1 MQYTIPPFGPLWTD
15 GVFTVPTCVADR
27 YLKLASAYQLQA
39 LLLLLRS
46 IWKKTAGGRAA
57 AAAQTAEEKKVR
69 LRRTILGGVLCGAAL
84 CVAVNLQ
91 QAGIAAYP
99 QGVAASGRS
108 GFLTAMYVVFVA
120 LCSPL
125 VGKKLH
131 PIVLLSALGSMGGM
145 YLLCLSRGFSS
156 FYLGDGLELLCAA
169 AFTVQILL
177 VDRFSE
183 TDGVLLSCIQFAVC
197 GLISAVPMLLFES
210 VSLSVLR
217 AAWMP
222 ILYAGV
228 MSGGVGY
235 TLQILG
241 QKTAPP
247 ALASILMS
255 MESVFAALAGWV
267 ILGERLSAVEL
278 ELLRHD
284 PDDRDLCSQVLRQER
299 QVHTGCH
306 GDDQL
311 VTGTCSRDL

>member
-1 MQYTIPPFGPLWTD
+1 MKSLRGSLLLLLTAVIWGMAFVAQSAAADSIGS
-15 GVFTVPTCVADR
+15 FTFNTVRSLIAA
-27 YLKLASAYQLQA
+27 LFLA
-39 LLLLLRS
+39 LLLLGRS
-46 IWKKTAGGRAA
+46 LWNKTAGGHAA
-57 AAAQTAEEKKVR
+57 AARTEEEKKAR

-84 CVAVNLQ
+84 CIAVNLQ

-156 FYLGDGLELLCAA
+156 FYFGDGLELLCAA

-177 VDRFSE
+177 VDRFSK
-183 TDGVLLSCIQFAVC
+183 TDGILLSCIQFAVC
-197 GLISAVPMLLFES
+197 GLLSAVPMLLFES

-228 MSGGVGY
+228 MSSGVGY

-278 ELLRHD
+278 
-284 PDDRDLCSQVLRQER
+284 CGCGVVFACVVLA
-299 QVHTGCH
+299 
-306 GDDQL
+306 QL
-311 VTGTCSRDL
+311 GAAKPPKKQKPN

>member
-1 MQYTIPPFGPLWTD
+1 MKSLRGSLLLLLTAVIWGMAFVAQSAAADSIGA
-15 GVFTVPTCVADR
+15 FTFNTVRSLMAA
-27 YLKLASAYQLQA
+27 LFLA
-39 LLLLLRS
+39 LLLLGRS
-46 IWKKTAGGRAA
+46 LWNKTAGGRAA
-57 AAAQTAEEKKVR
+57 AAAQTAEEKKAR

-91 QAGIAAYP
+91 QAGIGAYP

-278 ELLRHD
+278 
-284 PDDRDLCSQVLRQER
+284 CGCGVVFACVVLA
-299 QVHTGCH
+299 
-306 GDDQL
+306 QL
-311 VTGTCSRDL
+311 GAANPPKKQTST

>member
-1 MQYTIPPFGPLWTD
+1 MKSLRG
-15 GVFTVPTCVADR
+15 
-27 YLKLASAYQLQA
+27 S
-39 LLLLLRS
+39 LLLLLTAM
-46 IWKKTAGGRAA
+46 IWGMAFVAQSAA
-57 AAAQTAEEKKVR
+57 ADSVGSFTFNAVRSSIAALFLLCLLLGRSLFYKAGRKKADGGASEEKKAR
-69 LRRTILGGVLCGAAL
+69 LRRTVLGGVLCGAAL

-99 QGVAASGRS
+99 QGVASSGRS

-131 PIVLLSALGSMGGM
+131 PIVLISALGSMAGM

-156 FYLGDGLELLCAA
+156 FYFGDVLELLCAA

-177 VDRFSE
+177 VDRFSD
-183 TDGVLLSCIQFAVC
+183 TDGILLSCIQFAVC
-197 GLISAVPMLLFES
+197 ALLSAIPMLLFET
-210 VSLSVLR
+210 VSFAVLR
-217 AAWMP
+217 AAWLP

-228 MSGGVGY
+228 MSSGVGY

-255 MESVFAALAGWV
+255 MESVFAAIAGWV
-267 ILGERLSAVEL
+267 LLQERLSAL
-278 ELLRHD
+278 EL
-284 PDDRDLCSQVLRQER
+284 CGCAIVFACVVLA
-299 QVHTGCH
+299 
-306 GDDQL
+306 QL
-311 VTGTCSRDL
+311 GAAAPVGKMKNETAE